1 MLSWVLT
8 HNMKLVAIAV
18 AMVSCA
24 PNLAFAED
32 KGSISVLETSPINAP
47 WQTADAAA
55 HHPAL
60 IMPSEAF
67 TMKDLPDCAARELD
81 ARSPMISPLRVA
93 NDDVAVHRPNI
104 QDPNLGIKAVDQQ
117 LATMGPRQ
125 ANTFPV
131 MAALSMLGAALKVT
145 GTSGITVNLPPR

>member
-1 MLSWVLT
+1 MLGLVLT
-8 HNMKLVAIAV
+8 HNMKLVAIVVAMISCVPSLAV
-18 AMVSCA
+18 AD
-24 PNLAFAED
+24 D

-47 WQTADAAA
+47 WNTADTIAQ
-55 HHPAL
+55 HPTL

-67 TMKDLPDCAARELD
+67 TMKDLPECAARELD
-81 ARSPMISPLRVA
+81 GRSPMIAPLRVA
-93 NDDVAVHRPNI
+93 NDDVIVHRPNI

-117 LATMGPRQ
+117 LASMGPRQ